1 MFIAAALVCAV
12 WAYLHVKQNRK
23 PTSDPLKHLPKEAL
37 CVIQAGNFKELV
49 NSLTHQNLIW
59 QAMDSV
65 KTICEVNEGL
75 QYFDSLLN
83 TSDELSALLQNNTL
97 YHATYK
103 SGQLMVFGLK
113 EHTDAEGVQQF
124 FESHFKK
131 QSDLSQPVYLAVVS
145 AQQEWYL
152 GVQGDLVFIS
162 SAIGLLQQ
170 AATLDAKGSLAAD
183 SSYTGLRSLDNERF
197 CKIYFPGN
205 SGIFNAR
212 LMGGA
217 SMLNMEVNPNSL
229 NFTGYNKP
237 AASSGLSAL
246 QGQKAAS
253 IGCLDYLPVN
263 TICFTTKITGQG
275 AQFFG
280 IGASPRFAEQW
291 QELNDS
297 ALYNIRKETEENLA
311 GEFTELSYAGSL
323 ARESMLLFSIRDEDK
338 CRALLELISDSLFT
352 GHAGA
357 EALHV
362 AKIAPRYNQVFGKTA
377 EAALVVDNYLMVF
390 SAVGEAQT
398 HLSNMAASAVLSKDP
413 GFKQFADQN
422 LLQDNNF
429 VYYENPV
436 LSKKYR
442 VDGLLA
448 WSGLQEKQDKLSHL
462 CFTALSSKGAM
473 LVRLSM
479 EYRQMPSSV
488 DGQSYLWV
496 LNADTTISTPA
507 FPFKNHLSGEN
518 ELSFQDA
525 RNTLYLAN
533 ATGSILWKKKINEPV
548 RSKIYMVDIFR
559 NNKYQLFFNT
569 DNYLHLVDRNG
580 NYVQGYPVRLPAK
593 ATAPVAVF
601 DYENNKDCRLLIA
614 CADHKV
620 YSYTLYGVK
629 TEGYAPFRT
638 DAQVELPV
646 QYVKAGPSDYLVAVD
661 KEGRVYGFS
670 RKGEGR
676 LILRNTVPAGLRN
689 FYIDAGNSIQST
701 RLVYVNNK
709 DNMLCKLSLADQK
722 EQVKLDN
729 DIAGF
734 EALYDRVNDD
744 KQTDVIL
751 YGAGGV
757 YAYDLFGSRL
767 TESYSSAAVY
777 AGVVQCQD
785 ADENSLLAYDK
796 SGHKIDVILL
806 SGKLKRSLNGASQM
820 PIPFQLFN
828 DHKTWF
834 IVADG
839 SGLKCTR

>member
-1 MFIAAALVCAV
+1 MFIAAALACGV

-23 PTSDPLKHLPKEAL
+23 PTSNPLKHLPKEAL
-37 CVIQAGNFKELV
+37 CVIQAGNFKELA

-59 QAMDSV
+59 QAMDSINAIHEIN
-65 KTICEVNEGL
+65 KGL
-75 QYFDSLLN
+75 QYFDSLLT

-103 SGQLMVFGLK
+103 SGQLMLFGLK

-152 GVQGDLVFIS
+152 GVHGDLVFIS
-162 SAIGLLQQ
+162 SAIDLLEQ

-183 SSYTGLRSLDNERF
+183 SSYTGLRALDNERF

-205 SGIFNAR
+205 SGVFNAR
-212 LMGGA
+212 LMAGA
-217 SMLNMEVNPNSL
+217 SVLNMEVNPNSL

-237 AASSGLSAL
+237 AAASELAAL
-246 QGQKAAS
+246 QGLKAGS

-275 AQFFG
+275 GQFFG
-280 IGASPRFAEQW
+280 KGASPQFAEQW
-291 QELNDS
+291 RELNDS
-297 ALYNIRKETEENLA
+297 ALYNIKQEMEENLA
-311 GEFTELSYAGSL
+311 GEYTELSYAGNV
-323 ARESMLLFSIRDEDK
+323 ARENLLLFSIRDEEK
-338 CRALLELISDSLFT
+338 CTALLKLVSDSLFAVQ
-352 GHAGA
+352 AGGA
-357 EALHV
+357 AVQV

-377 EAALVVDNYLMVF
+377 GAALVIGNYLMAF
-390 SAVGEAQT
+390 STIGEAQA
-398 HLSNMAASAVLSKDP
+398 HLSNIATSSVLSKDA
-413 GFKQFADQN
+413 GFMQFADQN

-429 VYYENPV
+429 VYYENPA

-448 WSGLQEKQDKLSHL
+448 WSGLQAKQDKLSHL
-462 CFTALSSKGAM
+462 CFTALSAKGAM
-473 LVRLSM
+473 LVRLNM
-479 EYRQMPSSV
+479 EYRQMPSAV
-488 DGQSYLWV
+488 GGQSSLWV
-496 LNADTTISTPA
+496 LNADTAISTPA

-533 ATGSILWKKKINEPV
+533 ATGSILWKKKIGEPL

-569 DNYLHLVDRNG
+569 DNYLHLIDRNG
-580 NYVQGYPVRLPAK
+580 NHVQGYPVRLPAR

-601 DYENNKDCRLLIA
+601 DYENNKDYRLLVA

-629 TEGYAPFRT
+629 TEGYTPFKT
-638 DAQVELPV
+638 DAGVELPV

-676 LILRNTVPAGLRN
+676 LILRNTLPAGLHN

-701 RLVYVNNK
+701 RLVYVNDKENL
-709 DNMLCKLSLADQK
+709 LCRLSLADQEEK
-722 EQVKLDN
+722 VKLDN

-744 KQTDVIL
+744 KQTDVVV
-751 YGAGGV
+751 YGAGGL

-767 TESYSSAAVY
+767 IESYSSAAVY

-796 SGHKIDVILL
+796 AGHKVDVVML
-806 SGKLKRSLNGASQM
+806 SGKLKRSLNGATQM
-820 PIPFQLFN
+820 PLCFQLFN

-839 SGLKCTR
+839 AGLKCTR